1 MKKLLIILLLLP
13 IVSFSQILIKDVSR
27 MSYLDTPKN
36 IHKTT
41 EVLSKMCVY
50 IESGYL
56 FIKDDLET
64 LKYKVT
70 DTYLS
75 EDGNGRKITVYE
87 IFIENEKYVAY
98 VYSLRDSKFL
108 FLRSVYDTDV
118 SFFYEKRS

>member
-118 SFFYEKRS
+118 SFFYERRN

>member
-1 MKKLLIILLLLP
+1 MKKLLFILFLLP
-13 IVSFSQILIKDVSR
+13 VVSFSQILIKDVSR

-41 EVLSKMCVY
+41 EVLSNMSVY

-64 LKYKVT
+64 LKYKVI

-75 EDGNGRKITVYE
+75 DTNGKEITVYE
-87 IFIENEKYVAY
+87 ILIKDEKYVAY
-98 VYSLRDSKFL
+98 VDSVRGSRFL
-108 FLRSVYDTDV
+108 FLRSVDDTDV

>member
-1 MKKLLIILLLLP
+1 MKKLLFILFLFP
-13 IVSFSQILIKDVSR
+13 AVSFSQILIKDVSR

-41 EVLSKMCVY
+41 EVLSNMSIY

-64 LKYKVT
+64 LKYKVI

-75 EDGNGRKITVYE
+75 DTNGKEITVYE
-87 IFIENEKYVAY
+87 ILIKDEKYVAY
-98 VYSLRDSKFL
+98 VDSVRDSRFL
-108 FLRSVYDTDV
+108 FLRFVDDTDV

>member
-1 MKKLLIILLLLP
+1 MKKLLFIFFLLP
-13 IVSFSQILIKDVSR
+13 VVSFSQILIKDVSR

-41 EVLSKMCVY
+41 EVLSNMSIY

-64 LKYKVT
+64 LKYKVI

-75 EDGNGRKITVYE
+75 DTNGKEITVYE
-87 IFIENEKYVAY
+87 ILIKDEKYVAY
-98 VYSLRDSKFL
+98 VDSVRDSRFL
-108 FLRSVYDTDV
+108 FLRSVDDTDV

>member
-1 MKKLLIILLLLP
+1 MKKLLFILFLLP
-13 IVSFSQILIKDVSR
+13 VVSFSQILIKDVSR

-41 EVLSKMCVY
+41 EVLSNMSIY

-64 LKYKVT
+64 LKYKVI

-75 EDGNGRKITVYE
+75 DTNGKEITVYE
-87 IFIENEKYVAY
+87 ILIKDEKYVAY
-98 VYSLRDSKFL
+98 VDSVRDSRFL
-108 FLRSVYDTDV
+108 FLRSVDDTDV

>member
-1 MKKLLIILLLLP
+1 MKKLLFIIFLLP
-13 IVSFSQILIKDVSR
+13 VVSFSQILIKDVSR

-41 EVLSKMCVY
+41 EVMSNMIVY

-75 EDGNGRKITVYE
+75 EDVNGREITVYE
-87 IFIENEKYVAY
+87 ILIENEKYFTY
-98 VYSLRDSKFL
+98 VSSVKDSRFL
-108 FLRSVYDTDV
+108 YLRSLEGDDA
-118 SFFYEKRS
+118 SFFYEKRR

>member
-1 MKKLLIILLLLP
+1 MKKLLFILFLLP
-13 IVSFSQILIKDVSR
+13 VVSFSQILIKDVSR

-41 EVLSKMCVY
+41 EVLPNMSVY

-64 LKYKVT
+64 LKYKIT

-75 EDGNGRKITVYE
+75 EDSNGREITVYE
-87 IFIENEKYVAY
+87 ILIDNEKYFTY
-98 VYSLRDSKFL
+98 VSSVKDSRFL
-108 FLRSVYDTDV
+108 FLKSLEEEDA
-118 SFFYEKRS
+118 SFFYERRN

>member
-1 MKKLLIILLLLP
+1 MKKLLFILFLFP
-13 IVSFSQILIKDVSR
+13 AVSFSQILIKDVSR

-41 EVLSKMCVY
+41 EVLSNMSIY

-56 FIKDDLET
+56 FIKDDIET
-64 LKYKVT
+64 LKYKVI

-75 EDGNGRKITVYE
+75 DINGKETTVYE
-87 IFIENEKYVAY
+87 IFIKNEKYVAY
-98 VYSLRDSKFL
+98 VDSVRDSRFL
-108 FLRSVYDTDV
+108 FLRSVDDTDV

>member
-1 MKKLLIILLLLP
+1 MKKLLFILFLLP
-13 IVSFSQILIKDVSR
+13 VVSFSQILIKDVSR

-41 EVLSKMCVY
+41 EVLSNMSVY

-64 LKYKVT
+64 LKYKVI

-75 EDGNGRKITVYE
+75 DTNGKEITVYE
-87 IFIENEKYVAY
+87 ILIKDEKYVAY
-98 VYSLRDSKFL
+98 VDSVRDSRFL
-108 FLRSVYDTDV
+108 FLRSVDDTDV

>member
-1 MKKLLIILLLLP
+1 MKKLLFILFLFP
-13 IVSFSQILIKDVSR
+13 AVSFSQILIKDVSR

-41 EVLSKMCVY
+41 EVLSNMSVY

-64 LKYKVT
+64 LKYKVI

-75 EDGNGRKITVYE
+75 DTNGKEITVYE
-87 IFIENEKYVAY
+87 ILIKDEKYVAY
-98 VYSLRDSKFL
+98 VDSVRGSRFL
-108 FLRSVYDTDV
+108 FLRSVDDTDV

>member
-41 EVLSKMCVY
+41 EVLSNMSIY

-64 LKYKVT
+64 LKYKVI

-75 EDGNGRKITVYE
+75 DTNGKEITVYE
-87 IFIENEKYVAY
+87 ILIKDEKYVAY
-98 VYSLRDSKFL
+98 VDSVRDSRFL
-108 FLRSVYDTDV
+108 FLRSVDDTDV

>member
-1 MKKLLIILLLLP
+1 MKKLLFILFLFP
-13 IVSFSQILIKDVSR
+13 AVSFSQILIKDVSR

-41 EVLSKMCVY
+41 EVLSNMSIY

-64 LKYKVT
+64 LKYKVI

-75 EDGNGRKITVYE
+75 DTNGKEITVYE
-87 IFIENEKYVAY
+87 ILIKDEKYVAY
-98 VYSLRDSKFL
+98 VDSVKDSRFL
-108 FLRSVYDTDV
+108 FLRSVDDTDV

>member
-1 MKKLLIILLLLP
+1 MKKLLIIVLLLP
-13 IVSFSQILIKDVSR
+13 FVSFSQILIKDVSR

-41 EVLSKMCVY
+41 EVLSNMSIY

-64 LKYKVT
+64 LKYKVI

-75 EDGNGRKITVYE
+75 DTNGKEITVYE
-87 IFIENEKYVAY
+87 ILIKDEKYVAY
-98 VYSLRDSKFL
+98 VDSVRDSRFL
-108 FLRSVYDTDV
+108 FLRSVDDTDV

>member
-1 MKKLLIILLLLP
+1 MKKLLFILCLFP
-13 IVSFSQILIKDVSR
+13 AVSFSQILIKDVSR

-41 EVLSKMCVY
+41 EVLSNMSIY

-56 FIKDDLET
+56 FIKDDIET
-64 LKYKVT
+64 LKYKVI

-75 EDGNGRKITVYE
+75 DINGKETTVYE
-87 IFIENEKYVAY
+87 IFIKNEKYVAY
-98 VYSLRDSKFL
+98 VDSVRDSRFL
-108 FLRSVYDTDV
+108 FLRSVDDTDV

>member
-1 MKKLLIILLLLP
+1 MKKLLFILFLLP
-13 IVSFSQILIKDVSR
+13 VVSFSQILIKDVSR

-41 EVLSKMCVY
+41 EVLSNMSIY

-64 LKYKVT
+64 LKYKIT

-75 EDGNGRKITVYE
+75 EDSNGTEITVYE
-87 IFIENEKYVAY
+87 IIIENEKYFTY
-98 VYSLRDSKFL
+98 VSSVKDSRFL
-108 FLRSVYDTDV
+108 YLRSLEGDDA
-118 SFFYEKRS
+118 SFFYEKRG

>member
-1 MKKLLIILLLLP
+1 MKKLLFILFLLP
-13 IVSFSQILIKDVSR
+13 VVSFSQILIKDVSR

-41 EVLSKMCVY
+41 EVLTNMSVY

-64 LKYKVT
+64 LKYKVI

-75 EDGNGRKITVYE
+75 DTNGKEITVYE
-87 IFIENEKYVAY
+87 ILIKDEKYVAY
-98 VYSLRDSKFL
+98 VDSVRDSRFL
-108 FLRSVYDTDV
+108 FLRSVDDTDV

>member
-1 MKKLLIILLLLP
+1 MKKLLFILFLFP
-13 IVSFSQILIKDVSR
+13 AVSFSQILIKDVSR

-41 EVLSKMCVY
+41 EVLSNMSIY

-64 LKYKVT
+64 LKYKVI

-75 EDGNGRKITVYE
+75 DTNGKEITVYE
-87 IFIENEKYVAY
+87 ILIKDEKYVAY
-98 VYSLRDSKFL
+98 VDSVRDSRFL
-108 FLRSVYDTDV
+108 FLRSVDDTDV

>member
-1 MKKLLIILLLLP
+1 MKKLLFIFFLLP
-13 IVSFSQILIKDVSR
+13 VVSFSQILIKDVSR

-41 EVLSKMCVY
+41 EVLSNMSVY

-64 LKYKVT
+64 LKYKVI

-75 EDGNGRKITVYE
+75 DTNGKEITVYE
-87 IFIENEKYVAY
+87 ILIKDEKYVAY
-98 VYSLRDSKFL
+98 VDSVRDSRFL
-108 FLRSVYDTDV
+108 FLRSVDDTDV

>member
-1 MKKLLIILLLLP
+1 MKKLLFILFLFP
-13 IVSFSQILIKDVSR
+13 AVSFSQILIKDVSR

-41 EVLSKMCVY
+41 EVLSNMSVY

-64 LKYKVT
+64 LKYKVI

-75 EDGNGRKITVYE
+75 DTNGKEITVYE
-87 IFIENEKYVAY
+87 ILIKDEKYVAY
-98 VYSLRDSKFL
+98 VDSVRDSRFL
-108 FLRSVYDTDV
+108 FLRSVDDTDV

>member
-1 MKKLLIILLLLP
+1 MKKLLFILFLLP
-13 IVSFSQILIKDVSR
+13 VVSFSQILIKDVSR

-41 EVLSKMCVY
+41 EVLTNMSVY

-64 LKYKVT
+64 LKYKVI

-75 EDGNGRKITVYE
+75 DTNGKEITVYE
-87 IFIENEKYVAY
+87 ILIKDEKYVAY
-98 VYSLRDSKFL
+98 IDSVRDSRFL
-108 FLRSVYDTDV
+108 FLRSVDDTDV